1 MVVNINQTCLHDV
14 KNIGVSNCE
23 LSIMFYKEHRYSS
36 IEEIEKLLNEAG
48 LSIGNF
54 HFKGVSKWA
63 YPYDGIPTIYNGKE
77 AIFDIVGETSILCII
92 PENIRNTFQVH
103 CFEAE

>member
-1 MVVNINQTCLHDV
+1 MVVSINQVCLFDI

-48 LSIGNF
+48 ISIGNF

-77 AIFDIVGETSILCII
+77 VTFDPVGETSILCVI
-92 PENIRNTFQVH
+92 PQEIRNSFQIH
-103 CFEAE
+103 CLEEE

>member
-1 MVVNINQTCLHDV
+1 MVVNINQTCLYDV

-36 IEEIEKLLNEAG
+36 IEEIEKLLNKAG
-48 LSIGNF
+48 ISIRNF
-54 HFKGVSKWA
+54 HFKGVPKWT

-77 AIFDIVGETSILCII
+77 VIFDIVGETSILCII